1 MCLCTKFYRLRGG
14 QGGGPGK
21 VADAMELDRK
31 TVRKI
36 LFIIAFGILL
46 LVCLQRF
53 EAVLSAVSWIFRLLS
68 PFLVGACIA
77 FILNVPMRFIEGK
90 LFPPEGWKMRAW
102 RRKKTPPG
110 QPRPEAPPPPDKNA
124 RGWKIRE
131 KLRRPVSM
139 ILAMAAVLGVVVIV
153 LFLIIPE
160 VGRTLMTLAERAPAF
175 VSSVQ
180 GFLTE
185 LTEKY
190 PDIYEQVKGIQLDWQ
205 GIGTQIGSFLQ
216 NWATS
221 ILGSTV
227 NVVTSVVSGVI
238 NFFLGLFFALYVLMQ
253 KEKLGRQ
260 CRRLLYAFL
269 PEKWADR
276 VLSVGRLSN
285 QTFSNFL
292 SGQCLEACILG
303 ILFFIAMSIFRFP
316 YALMISVLI
325 AFTALIPIFGAFI
338 GCFIGAFLILMVD
351 PIKAIWFVIMF
362 IIIQQLEGNLI
373 YPHVVGGS
381 VGLPSLWVLVAVTI
395 GGSLMG
401 VAGMLVFIPLCSV
414 LYAILRSVVYTRLR
428 QRRVPA
434 HKLENAAETSER
446 RRRILKKRG

>member
-53 EAVLSAVSWIFRLLS
+53 EAVLSAVSWIVRLLS

-110 QPRPEAPPPPDKNA
+110 QPRPEAPPLPDKNA

-253 KEKLGRQ
+253 KEKLSRQ

>member
-1 MCLCTKFYRLRGG
+1 
-14 QGGGPGK
+14 
-21 VADAMELDRK
+21 MELDRK

-36 LFIIAFGILL
+36 LFIITFGILL

-53 EAVLSAVSWIFRLLS
+53 EAVLSAVGWIFRLLS

-77 FILNVPMRFIEGK
+77 FILNVPMRFIERK

-102 RRKKTPPG
+102 RRKKTPLG
-110 QPRPEAPPPPDKNA
+110 QPQPEAPLPPDKNA

-160 VGRTLMTLAERAPAF
+160 LGRTLMTLAERAPAF
-175 VSSVQ
+175 VSSIQ
-180 GFLTE
+180 GFLAE
-185 LTEKY
+185 LTERY
-190 PDIYEQVKGIQLDWQ
+190 PDLYEQVKGIQLDWQ
-205 GIGTQIGSFLQ
+205 EIGTQIGSFLQ
-216 NWATS
+216 SWATS

-227 NVVTSVVSGVI
+227 NIVSSVVSGVI
-238 NFFLGLFFALYVLMQ
+238 NFFLGLFFAMYVLMQ

-276 VLSVGRLSN
+276 VLSVGELSSR
-285 QTFSNFL
+285 TFSSFL

-303 ILFFIAMSIFRFP
+303 TLFFIAMSIFRFP
-316 YALMISVLI
+316 YALMISVLV

-338 GCFIGAFLILMVD
+338 GCIIGAFLILMVD
-351 PIKAIWFVIMF
+351 PIQAIWFVVMF
-362 IIIQQLEGNLI
+362 IIIQQIEGNLI

-381 VGLPSLWVLVAVTI
+381 IGLPSLWVLVAVTI

-414 LYAILRSVVYTRLR
+414 LYAILRSVVHTRLR

-434 HKLENAAETSER
+434 HKLENQGGASER

>member
-1 MCLCTKFYRLRGG
+1 MCLYTKFYRLRGG

-139 ILAMAAVLGVVVIV
+139 ILAVAAVLGVVVIV

>member
-1 MCLCTKFYRLRGG
+1 MCLYTKFYRLRGG

-102 RRKKTPPG
+102 RRKKMPPG

-139 ILAMAAVLGVVVIV
+139 ILAVAAVLGVVVIV

-253 KEKLGRQ
+253 KEKLSRQ